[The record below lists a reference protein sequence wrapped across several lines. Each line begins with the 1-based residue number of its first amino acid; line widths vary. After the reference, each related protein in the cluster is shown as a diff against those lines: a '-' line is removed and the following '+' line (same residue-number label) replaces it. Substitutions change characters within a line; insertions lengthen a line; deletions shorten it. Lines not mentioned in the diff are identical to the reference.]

1 MFTSAKDIMKIIWNG
16 LKEIKKNCSEYCEK
30 DARKIYEETLE
41 RVKDELSG
49 PEPEEIRKE
58 RLVRNRWE
66 KMRADRKIAAVSILT
81 ILASQASVQ
90 AEYAQKDNYPFFG
103 YEFISAYTVT
113 WNSGCMTSLYTDQYT
128 YTGGA
133 HGSTIRTSDTWD
145 FSSGRYLTLA
155 DFYPHNPSYREGI
168 YRNLEQQVKE
178 REKESSSTYFDDYSS
193 LIRSTFKPE
202 NFFVTPKGIVIYFQ
216 QYDIA
221 PYSTGIPEFLIPF
234 KRNR

>member
-1 MFTSAKDIMKIIWNG
+1 M
-16 LKEIKKNCSEYCEK
+16 
-30 DARKIYEETLE
+30 
-41 RVKDELSG
+41 
-49 PEPEEIRKE
+49 
-58 RLVRNRWE
+58 
-66 KMRADRKIAAVSILT
+66 
-81 ILASQASVQ
+81 
-90 AEYAQKDNYPFFG
+90 
-103 YEFISAYTVT
+103 
-113 WNSGCMTSLYTDQYT
+113 MTSLYTDQYT

-202 NFFVTPKGIVIYFQ
+202 NFFVTPNGIVIYFQ

>member
-1 MFTSAKDIMKIIWNG
+1 MQTITQRVLSDTVYSKGTAVLTYTIRYPYFSTT
-16 LKEIKKNCSEYCEK
+16 CSEAAALSINAFYSTA
-30 DARKIYEETLE
+30 ARKTEEYCRT
-41 RVKDELSG
+41 V
-49 PEPEEIRKE
+49 
-58 RLVRNRWE
+58 
-66 KMRADRKIAAVSILT
+66 
-81 ILASQASVQ
+81 LASQASVQ
-90 AEYAQKDNYPFFG
+90 AEYAKKDNYPFFG

-155 DFYPHNPSYREGI
+155 DFYPHNPAYREGI
-168 YRNLEQQVKE
+168 FRILDQQVKA
-178 REKESSSTYFDDYSS
+178 REKDSPSTYFDDYPA

-202 NFFVTPKGIVIYFQ
+202 SFFVTPKGIVIYFQ

-234 KRNR
+234 KKSRQRP

>member
-1 MFTSAKDIMKIIWNG
+1 MQTITQRVLSDTVYSKGTAVLTYTIRYPYFTTT
-16 LKEIKKNCSEYCEK
+16 CSEAAALSINAFYSTA
-30 DARKIYEETLE
+30 ARKTEEYCRT
-41 RVKDELSG
+41 V
-49 PEPEEIRKE
+49 
-58 RLVRNRWE
+58 
-66 KMRADRKIAAVSILT
+66 
-81 ILASQASVQ
+81 LASQASVQ
-90 AEYAQKDNYPFFG
+90 AEYAKKDNYPFFG

-155 DFYPHNPSYREGI
+155 DFYPHNPAYREGI
-168 YRNLEQQVKE
+168 FRILDQQVKA
-178 REKESSSTYFDDYSS
+178 REKDSPSTYFDDYQA

-202 NFFVTPKGIVIYFQ
+202 SFFVTPKGIVIYFQ

-234 KRNR
+234 KKSRQRP

>member
-1 MFTSAKDIMKIIWNG
+1 MQTITQRVLSDTVYSKGTAVLTYTIRYPYFT
-16 LKEIKKNCSEYCEK
+16 CSEAAALSINAFYSTA
-30 DARKIYEETLE
+30 ARKTEEYCRT
-41 RVKDELSG
+41 V
-49 PEPEEIRKE
+49 
-58 RLVRNRWE
+58 
-66 KMRADRKIAAVSILT
+66 
-81 ILASQASVQ
+81 LASQASVQ
-90 AEYAQKDNYPFFG
+90 AEYAKKDNYPFFG
-103 YEFISAYTVT
+103 YEFISAYTVP

-155 DFYPHNPSYREGI
+155 DFYPHNPAYREGI
-168 YRNLEQQVKE
+168 FRILDQQVKA
-178 REKESSSTYFDDYSS
+178 REKDSPDDYPA

-202 NFFVTPKGIVIYFQ
+202 SFFATPKGIVIYFQ

-234 KRNR
+234 KKSR

>member
-1 MFTSAKDIMKIIWNG
+1 MQTITQRVLSDTVYSKGTAVLTYTIRYPYFSTT
-16 LKEIKKNCSEYCEK
+16 CSEAAALSINAFYSTA
-30 DARKIYEETLE
+30 ARKTEEYCRT
-41 RVKDELSG
+41 V
-49 PEPEEIRKE
+49 
-58 RLVRNRWE
+58 
-66 KMRADRKIAAVSILT
+66 
-81 ILASQASVQ
+81 LASQASVQ
-90 AEYAQKDNYPFFG
+90 AEYAKKDNYPFFG

-113 WNSGCMTSLYTDQYT
+113 WNSGCMTRLYTDQYT

-155 DFYPHNPSYREGI
+155 DFYPHNPAYREGI
-168 YRNLEQQVKE
+168 FRILDQQVKA
-178 REKESSSTYFDDYSS
+178 REKDSPSTYFDDYPA

-202 NFFVTPKGIVIYFQ
+202 SFFATPKGIVIYFQ

-234 KRNR
+234 KKSRQRP

>member
-1 MFTSAKDIMKIIWNG
+1 MQIITQRVLSDTVYSKGTAVLTYTIRYPYFTTT
-16 LKEIKKNCSEYCEK
+16 CSEAAALSINAFYSTA
-30 DARKIYEETLE
+30 ARKTEEYCRT
-41 RVKDELSG
+41 V
-49 PEPEEIRKE
+49 
-58 RLVRNRWE
+58 
-66 KMRADRKIAAVSILT
+66 
-81 ILASQASVQ
+81 LASQASVQ
-90 AEYAQKDNYPFFG
+90 AEYAKKDNYPFFG

-202 NFFVTPKGIVIYFQ
+202 NFFVTPNGIVIYFQ

>member
-1 MFTSAKDIMKIIWNG
+1 MQTITQRVLSDTVYSKGTAVLTYTIRYPYFSTT
-16 LKEIKKNCSEYCEK
+16 CSEAAALSINAFYSTA
-30 DARKIYEETLE
+30 ARKTEEYCRT
-41 RVKDELSG
+41 V
-49 PEPEEIRKE
+49 
-58 RLVRNRWE
+58 
-66 KMRADRKIAAVSILT
+66 
-81 ILASQASVQ
+81 LASQASVQ
-90 AEYAQKDNYPFFG
+90 AEYAKKDNYPFFG

-155 DFYPHNPSYREGI
+155 DFYPHNPAYREGI
-168 YRNLEQQVKE
+168 FRILDQQVKA
-178 REKESSSTYFDDYSS
+178 REKDSPSTYFDDYPA

-202 NFFVTPKGIVIYFQ
+202 SFFATPKGIVIYFQ

-234 KRNR
+234 KKSRQRP

>member
-1 MFTSAKDIMKIIWNG
+1 MQTITQRVLSDTVYSKGTAVLTYTIRYPYFTTT
-16 LKEIKKNCSEYCEK
+16 CSEAAALSINAFYSTA
-30 DARKIYEETLE
+30 ARKTEEYCRT
-41 RVKDELSG
+41 V
-49 PEPEEIRKE
+49 
-58 RLVRNRWE
+58 
-66 KMRADRKIAAVSILT
+66 
-81 ILASQASVQ
+81 LASQASVQ
-90 AEYAQKDNYPFFG
+90 AEYAKKDNYPFFG

-155 DFYPHNPSYREGI
+155 DFYPHNPAYREGI
-168 YRNLEQQVKE
+168 FRILDQQVKA
-178 REKESSSTYFDDYSS
+178 REKDSPSTYFDDYPA

-202 NFFVTPKGIVIYFQ
+202 SFFATPKGIVIYFQ

-234 KRNR
+234 KKSRQRP